1 MEREEKGA
9 SEGEKSEVPAVAA
22 AVLVCLPAD
31 KPQGSHETFEAEESR
46 GGMVEGRHG
55 ETNGERDRKMR

>member
-9 SEGEKSEVPAVAA
+9 SEGEKNEVPAVAA

-31 KPQGSHETFEAEESR
+31 KPQGSHETFEAEESTGVWQKEDMEKQMER
-46 GGMVEGRHG
+46 GI
-55 ETNGERDRKMR
+55 ER